1 MSAAPQPSLLWSFN
15 GSTTDS
21 IQGLTMTGGTPVYA
35 PALYGQGLSVST
47 TTFTNNLPA
56 ASNITT
62 VNGLTASCWIN
73 QTAGVLGN
81 TKLNFFILNSSV
93 NNNNQESLPSGAS
106 KNANQLILAIFFS
119 NGKLAYVYNDYG
131 AGYREYDSG
140 KFPSNNTWYH
150 MCVVVGGGAGPG
162 STSNTLSFYINGVL
176 DNTTG
181 YTTDMS
187 GTTAYNSVSTAY
199 LTNNTFVINDARV
212 YNTALTTAQVLGIY
226 QSQGIPPSGTL
237 QQVSAP
243 QPSLLWSF
251 NGSNVDSIT
260 GLSPA
265 TTSGSTTYV
274 SGLYG
279 QAIKFDQ
286 GSSSQS
292 YIRYALPPYSPNNFS
307 FSYWV
312 NMTEIP
318 VPTTQVPVYISVDTS
333 DNFFR
338 FSFNP
343 AVGSGKVPYGPGADT
358 SNPGSSISQR
368 TWVHFALVST
378 WNGTSNVIYMYQN
391 GISYYNPTITA
402 STSSKLNSLYLS
414 NYNSNFSNC
423 AIQDLRVYNTALT
436 AAQVLGIYQSQGIPP
451 SGTLQQVSAPQPS
464 LLWSFNGSNVD
475 SITQLSPSFSNNAPP
490 SYSTGLYGLC
500 YSLPNS
506 AVVSLTPTYSQEYT
520 LALQPPLTI
529 SFWFNA
535 TTLIRSGTSYISILG
550 LRNNGSSY
558 IDFASNLNGVN
569 DLGMYC
575 RYPNGPPPS
584 DLSFTISTSI
594 SINTWYNMCVV
605 FSGTSIQPYLN
616 GVAASSRTFT
626 TWNSTLLGI
635 GTSGQFR
642 GHAFAGYVQD
652 LRIYTTAVG
661 AAQVLGIYQS
671 QGIPPTGSL
680 T

>member
-1 MSAAPQPSLLWSFN
+1 
-15 GSTTDS
+15 
-21 IQGLTMTGGTPVYA
+21 MTGGTPVYA

-81 TKLNFFILNSSV
+81 NKLNFFNLNSSV

-106 KNANQLILAIFFS
+106 KNANQLRLTIFFS
-119 NGKLAYVYNDYG
+119 NGRLAYVYNDYG

-199 LTNNTFVINDARV
+199 LTKNTFVINDARV
-212 YNTALTTAQVLGIY
+212 YNTALTAAQVLGIY
-226 QSQGIPPSGTL
+226 QSRGIPPSGTL

-260 GLSPA
+260 S
-265 TTSGSTTYV
+265 
-274 SGLYG
+274 
-279 QAIKFDQ
+279 
-286 GSSSQS
+286 
-292 YIRYALPPYSPNNFS
+292 
-307 FSYWV
+307 
-312 NMTEIP
+312 
-318 VPTTQVPVYISVDTS
+318 
-333 DNFFR
+333 
-338 FSFNP
+338 
-343 AVGSGKVPYGPGADT
+343 
-358 SNPGSSISQR
+358 
-368 TWVHFALVST
+368 
-378 WNGTSNVIYMYQN
+378 
-391 GISYYNPTITA
+391 
-402 STSSKLNSLYLS
+402 
-414 NYNSNFSNC
+414 
-423 AIQDLRVYNTALT
+423 
-436 AAQVLGIYQSQGIPP
+436 
-451 SGTLQQVSAPQPS
+451 
-464 LLWSFNGSNVD
+464 
-475 SITQLSPSFSNNAPP
+475 LSPSFSNNPP
-490 SYSTGLYGLC
+490 PLYSTGLYGLC

-506 AVVSLTPTYSQEYT
+506 AVVSLAPTYSQEYT

-616 GVAASSRTFT
+616 GVAASSRTFA

-652 LRIYTTAVG
+652 LRVYNTALT
-661 AAQVLGIYQS
+661 AAQIQGIYQS